1 VVASHTSA
9 TAGDEGM
16 ACGDN
21 AGGKW
26 GKQAMLVCYWRELE
40 GGA

>member
-1 VVASHTSA
+1 
-9 TAGDEGM
+9 M
-16 ACGDN
+16 ARGDN

-26 GKQAMLVCYWRELE
+26 EKQAMLVCYWRELE